1 MTKQTDNKKCQGV
14 YRNSFRPKAWAF
26 FLLCS
31 AATALF
37 GQAINSYPGK
47 KNTDQE
53 LVNSYINSKG
63 YKDIITFDASNIKQ
77 FWVDNSV
84 MSKDGFIKI
93 LLESDKASKPLKIQ
107 LANVNETLDCKI
119 DIITNEPDLSFSV
132 LDSKSVNIGS
142 PITEEYFIQN
152 RIISSTFHLDNT
164 RDDAFNIVLSS
175 GKKEIAEINKII
187 LSFTNN
193 KKSSFFTS
201 PGSISNIYNNV
212 DVSGLSTNS
221 NQMSSTLKDSLT
233 LTGKQT
239 ALFSKYNILVSNN
252 EITTSVKIKNIGDKP
267 THICVGYAGFSKDR
281 TKLFGRNY
289 PFKNNGVCHIV
300 SADENSATIIVD
312 SYPEWSKGGYIA
324 LNAKEDL
331 SDIPNTNLLDGTIV
345 SVKQIENGYGE
356 ITMNKPLKNAIEKGS
371 AIRIHGVAGSYFY
384 TNDIVLQPG
393 EETSFN
399 SSIRKNGNSVEYSS
413 YSPKELPKGI
423 YYVKPLILSYSVE
436 KDTENTIVIS
446 DYSISF

>member
-1 MTKQTDNKKCQGV
+1 MTKQTNKKKV
-14 YRNSFRPKAWAF
+14 KYRNNFRPKAWAL

-31 AATALF
+31 AVTALF
-37 GQAINSYPGK
+37 GQAMNSSPDK
-47 KNTDQE
+47 IITDQE
-53 LVNSYINSKG
+53 LINLYINSKE

-142 PITEEYFIQN
+142 PIIEEYFIQN
-152 RIISSTFHLDNT
+152 RIISSTIHLDNT

-212 DVSGLSTNS
+212 DVFGLSTNS
-221 NQMSSTLKDSLT
+221 NQLSSTLKDSLT

-252 EITTSVKIKNIGDKP
+252 DITTSVKIKNIGDKP
-267 THICVGYAGFSKDR
+267 THIFVGYAGFSKDR

-289 PFKNNGVCHIV
+289 PFKNNRVCHIV

-312 SYPEWSKGGYIA
+312 SYPEWSKGCYVA
-324 LNAKEDL
+324 LNVKEDF
-331 SDIPNTNLLDGTIV
+331 SDIPNTALLDGTIV
-345 SVKQIENGYGE
+345 SVKEIENGYGE
-356 ITMNKPLKNAIEKGS
+356 ITLNKPLKKALEKGRS
-371 AIRIHGVAGSYFY
+371 IRIHGAAGSYFY
-384 TNDIVLQPG
+384 TNDKVLQPG
-393 EETSFN
+393 EESTFI
-399 SSIRKNGNSVEYSS
+399 SSIRKKEDSIVYSS
-413 YSPKELPKGI
+413 KEFPKGV

-436 KDTENTIVIS
+436 KDIENTIVIS
-446 DYSISF
+446 EYSTSF